1 MMNAGLFIQDN
12 FLWILMAVAMVL
24 VGLVAVRKQIV
35 AAATRVSR
43 VLPVLKDVVMTQESA
58 RFFTVMAAMTRGGVT
73 LGDALGVASGAI
85 GHPVLRRQLMTM
97 RTKLIE
103 GGVLR
108 VLIESVDALPLP
120 TRRLLIAAERSGDLE
135 SAFETLA
142 DDMAVELDRRS
153 TRLLAALEPL
163 LIVLMFLVIGTLVL
177 SIMIPLI
184 KSTSQYMQG

>member
-1 MMNAGLFIQDN
+1 
-12 FLWILMAVAMVL
+12 
-24 VGLVAVRKQIV
+24 
-35 AAATRVSR
+35 
-43 VLPVLKDVVMTQESA
+43 MTQESA

-73 LGDALGVASGAI
+73 LADALGVASGAI
-85 GHPVLRRQLMTM
+85 SHPLLRKQLTTL

-108 VLIESVDALPLP
+108 MLIEGVDALPLP

-135 SAFETLA
+135 TAFETLA

-153 TRLLAALEPL
+153 TRLLAALEPV
-163 LIVLMFLVIGTLVL
+163 LIVIMFLVIGTLVL

-184 KSTSQYMQG
+184 RSTSQYMAG